1 MNYFFWDPDP
11 IFWTIPLL
19 GRPVAWYGVLFS
31 LAFLIGYYVAK
42 RQVKRVL
49 PEGNDPAKYM
59 DRLLW
64 LSILGTVIGA
74 RLAHCFFYEWPR
86 YQHHLID
93 IVKVWNGGL
102 SSHGAAVGVTVALVI
117 HTMWTKRALAFRQL
131 LDVVTMAAAFIGGV
145 IRLGNF
151 VNQELVGRP
160 TSMPWAVIF
169 GHPAGG
175 EAVVPRHPVQLY
187 ESVAYF
193 AIFGLL
199 FWLSSK
205 GWVRQRMGLVAGLF
219 FVLVFG
225 ARIVLEN
232 FKVHLSSVISEGSGW
247 QMGQLLSIPVVAVG
261 LVLIGLSFRR
271 KVVSG

>member
-102 SSHGAAVGVTVALVI
+102 SSHGAVVGVTVALII
-117 HTMWTKRALAFRQL
+117 HTVWTKRALAFRQL
-131 LDVVTMAAAFIGGV
+131 FDVVTMAAAFIGGV

-160 TSMPWAVIF
+160 TSVPWAVIF
-169 GHPAGG
+169 GHPAGR
-175 EAVVPRHPVQLY
+175 EAAVPRHPVQLY
-187 ESVAYF
+187 ESLAYF

-205 GWVRQRMGLVAGLF
+205 EWVRQRMGLVSGLF

-232 FKVHLSSVISEGSGW
+232 FKVHLSSVISEASGW

-261 LVLIGLSFRR
+261 LLLIGLSFRR
-271 KVVSG
+271 KVVSD